1 MAEKE
6 SSFLTDRSFGGR
18 FKRALAVALP
28 SIALARDNPYLVKS
42 LYDKEEEFGKLD
54 RAENNEL
61 VKSVVS
67 NISGIITKNRT
78 KRESRIDSNL
88 ESLTKIKNLFKNDNL
103 DNADIAFI
111 HDRGLTKTFS
121 DIKNEYSLS
130 SIKPLVENMKSQSD
144 TSSEDPNTTKIPN
157 MTLKELATAMAPAA
171 KRFDMEMMNLRTA
184 PASGPITSFVSGEM
198 FAEESEKGVDITP
211 RVQNI
216 LKTSDVTLAEDDEKT
231 KEIKSYLDSQDV
243 MLSELGQAAQRLSE
257 LTSADKLPEK
267 KMESEMAKK
276 IGTVLG
282 VTVDVDE
289 VNNTVKFLTTNIKLK
304 KAMPI
309 IVQELTAQAKKL
321 KLDMAKKQ
329 DDPRLLTNLDSI
341 NSIFKQN
348 TTLTDDGF
356 DIAKPGSYLF
366 EELKKRGLVT
376 DKGVVIKDPQ
386 KKDKDKDKDKDKENK
401 APKVGEVK
409 KPKTFDQ
416 LLKDLKGTT
425 TASSFGKK
433 TILQMLKME
442 RQKYIDKIKKLDA
455 NNKSS
460 TASIFK
466 SRYSN
471 EGFLNIIKNKLKQ
484 NNISMGPATI
494 DYFKNIL
501 TNDPAFANPYA
512 TN

>member
-144 TSSEDPNTTKIPN
+144 TSSESPNNTKIPN

-198 FAEESEKGVDITP
+198 FADESEKGVDITP

-216 LKTSDVTLAEDDEKT
+216 LKTSDVKLAEDDEKT

-243 MLSELGQAAQRLSE
+243 MLSELGKEAQRLSE
-257 LTSADKLPEK
+257 LTSTDKLPEK

-276 IGTVLG
+276 VGAVLG

-289 VNNTVKFLTTNIKLK
+289 VSNTVKFLTTNIKLK

-309 IVQELTAQAKKL
+309 IVQELAAQAKKL

-376 DKGVVIKDPQ
+376 DKGDIIKDPQ
-386 KKDKDKDKDKDKENK
+386 TKDKDKDKDKDSK
-401 APKVGEVK
+401 APKVGEKK

-416 LLKDLKGTT
+416 LIKDLKGTT
-425 TASSFGKK
+425 TASALGKK
-433 TILQMLKME
+433 TILQMLKIE
-442 RQKYIDKIKKLDA
+442 RQKYIDRIKKLDA
-455 NNKSS
+455 DNKGNV
-460 TASIFK
+460 ASIFK

-471 EGFLNIIKNKLKQ
+471 EGFLEIVKDKLKQ

-494 DYFKNIL
+494 DYFKDIL
-501 TNDPAFANPYA
+501 INDPAFANPYA

>member
-111 HDRGLTKTFS
+111 HDRGLSKTFN

-198 FAEESEKGVDITP
+198 FADESEKGVDITP

-216 LKTSDVTLAEDDEKT
+216 LKTSDVKLAEDDEKT
-231 KEIKSYLDSQDV
+231 KEIRSYLDTQDV
-243 MLSELGQAAQRLSE
+243 MLSELGKEAQRISE
-257 LTSADKLPEK
+257 LTSADKLPER
-267 KMESEMAKK
+267 KMEAAMADK
-276 IGTVLG
+276 IGEFLG
-282 VTVDVDE
+282 IDVDVDE
-289 VNNTVKFLTTNIKLK
+289 INNKVKFITTNIKLK
-304 KAMPI
+304 KALKI
-309 IVQELTAQAKKL
+309 ILPELTAQAKKL

-341 NSIFKQN
+341 NYIFKQN

-356 DIAKPGSYLF
+356 DIVRPGSYLF

-376 DKGVVIKDPQ
+376 DKGNIIKDPQ
-386 KKDKDKDKDKDKENK
+386 TKNKGKDKDSK
-401 APKVGEVK
+401 APKVGEPK
-409 KPKTFDQ
+409 KPKTFDE
-416 LLKDLKGTT
+416 LLKDLKGKN
-425 TASSFGKK
+425 TATSFAKK
-433 TILQMLKME
+433 TILQMLKLE
-442 RQKYIDKIKKLDA
+442 RQKYIDKIKNLDA

-471 EGFLNIIKNKLKQ
+471 EGFLNIIKDKLKQ

>member
-54 RAENNEL
+54 RAEKNEL

-144 TSSEDPNTTKIPN
+144 TSSENPNNTKIPN

-243 MLSELGQAAQRLSE
+243 MLSELGKEAQRLSE

-289 VNNTVKFLTTNIKLK
+289 VSNTVKFLTTNIKLK

-386 KKDKDKDKDKDKENK
+386 KKDKDKDKENK

>member
-144 TSSEDPNTTKIPN
+144 TSSESPNNTKIPN

-243 MLSELGQAAQRLSE
+243 MLSELGKEAQRLSE

-289 VNNTVKFLTTNIKLK
+289 VSNTVKFLTTNIKLK

>member
-144 TSSEDPNTTKIPN
+144 TSSESPNNTKIPN

-198 FAEESEKGVDITP
+198 FADESEKGVDITP

-289 VNNTVKFLTTNIKLK
+289 VSNTVKFLTTNIKLK

>member
-28 SIALARDNPYLVKS
+28 SIALAKDNPYLVKS

-111 HDRGLTKTFS
+111 HDRGLSKTFN

-198 FAEESEKGVDITP
+198 FADESEKGVDITP

-216 LKTSDVTLAEDDEKT
+216 LKTSDVKLAEDDEKT

-243 MLSELGQAAQRLSE
+243 MLSELGKEAQRLSE
-257 LTSADKLPEK
+257 LTSTDKLPEK

-276 IGTVLG
+276 VGAVLG

-376 DKGVVIKDPQ
+376 DKGDIVKDPQ
-386 KKDKDKDKDKDKENK
+386 KKDKDKDKDSG
-401 APKVGEVK
+401 APKVGEPK
-409 KPKTFDQ
+409 KPKTFDE

-425 TASSFGKK
+425 TASTLGKK
-433 TILQMLKME
+433 TILQMLKIE
-442 RQKYIDKIKKLDA
+442 RQKYIDRIKKLDA
-455 NNKSS
+455 NNQ
-460 TASIFK
+460 ANVAEIFRR
-466 SRYSN
+466 RYSN
-471 EGFLNIIKNKLKQ
+471 EGFLEIVKDKLKQ

-501 TNDPAFANPYA
+501 INDPAFANPYA

>member
-28 SIALARDNPYLVKS
+28 SIALAKDNPYLVKS

-61 VKSVVS
+61 VKNVVS

-111 HDRGLTKTFS
+111 HDRGLSKTFN

-198 FAEESEKGVDITP
+198 FADESEKGVDITP

-216 LKTSDVTLAEDDEKT
+216 LKTSDVKLAEDDEKT
-231 KEIKSYLDSQDV
+231 KEIRSYLDTQDV
-243 MLSELGQAAQRLSE
+243 MLSELGKEAQRLSE
-257 LTSADKLPEK
+257 LTSTDKLPEK

-276 IGTVLG
+276 VGAVLG

-289 VNNTVKFLTTNIKLK
+289 VSNTVKFLTTNIKLK

-376 DKGVVIKDPQ
+376 DKGDIIKDPKTQ
-386 KKDKDKDKDKDKENK
+386 NKKDKTKDENEG
-401 APKVGEVK
+401 APKVGEKK
-409 KPKTFDQ
+409 KPKTFDE
-416 LLKDLKGTT
+416 LLKDLKGKT
-425 TASSFGKK
+425 TASSLGKK
-433 TILQMLKME
+433 TILQMLKIE
-442 RQKYIDKIKKLDA
+442 RQKYIDKIKNLDA
-455 NNKSS
+455 NNQ
-460 TASIFK
+460 ANVAEIFK
-466 SRYSN
+466 RRYSN
-471 EGFLNIIKNKLKQ
+471 IGFLNIIKDKLKQ

-494 DYFKNIL
+494 DYFKDIL

>member
-28 SIALARDNPYLVKS
+28 SIALAKDNPYLVKS

-61 VKSVVS
+61 VKNVVS

-111 HDRGLTKTFS
+111 HDRGLTKTFN

-198 FAEESEKGVDITP
+198 FADESEKGVDITP

-216 LKTSDVTLAEDDEKT
+216 LKTSDVKLAEDDEKT
-231 KEIKSYLDSQDV
+231 KEIRSYLDTQDV
-243 MLSELGQAAQRLSE
+243 MLSELGKEAQRLSE
-257 LTSADKLPEK
+257 LTSTDKLPEK

-276 IGTVLG
+276 VGAVLG

-289 VNNTVKFLTTNIKLK
+289 VSNTVKFLTTNIKLK

-376 DKGVVIKDPQ
+376 DKGDIIKDPKTQ
-386 KKDKDKDKDKDKENK
+386 NKKDKTKDENEG
-401 APKVGEVK
+401 APKVGEKK
-409 KPKTFDQ
+409 KPKTFDE
-416 LLKDLKGTT
+416 LLKDLKGKT
-425 TASSFGKK
+425 TASSLGKK
-433 TILQMLKME
+433 TILQMLKIE
-442 RQKYIDKIKKLDA
+442 RQKYIDKIKNLDA
-455 NNKSS
+455 NNQ
-460 TASIFK
+460 ANVAEIFK
-466 SRYSN
+466 RRYSN
-471 EGFLNIIKNKLKQ
+471 IGFLNIIKDKLKQ

-494 DYFKNIL
+494 DYFKDIL

>member
-28 SIALARDNPYLVKS
+28 SIALAKDNPYLVKS

-111 HDRGLTKTFS
+111 HDRGLTKTFN

-144 TSSEDPNTTKIPN
+144 TSSESPNNTKIPN

-198 FAEESEKGVDITP
+198 FADESEKGVDITP

-216 LKTSDVTLAEDDEKT
+216 LKTSDVKLAEDDEKT

-243 MLSELGQAAQRLSE
+243 MLSELGKEAQRLSE
-257 LTSADKLPEK
+257 LTSTDKLPEK

-276 IGTVLG
+276 VGAVLG

-366 EELKKRGLVT
+366 EELLKRGLVT
-376 DKGVVIKDPQ
+376 DKGDIIKDPQ
-386 KKDKDKDKDKDKENK
+386 TKDKDKDKDKDSK
-401 APKVGEVK
+401 APKVGEAK

-416 LLKDLKGTT
+416 LIKDLKGTT

-433 TILQMLKME
+433 TVLQMLKME
-442 RQKYIDKIKKLDA
+442 RQKYIDRIKKLDA
-455 NNKSS
+455 NNQ
-460 TASIFK
+460 ANVAEIFRR
-466 SRYSN
+466 RYSN
-471 EGFLNIIKNKLKQ
+471 EGFLEIVKDKLKQ

-501 TNDPAFANPYA
+501 INDPAFANPYA

>member
-28 SIALARDNPYLVKS
+28 SIALAKDNPYLVKS

-144 TSSEDPNTTKIPN
+144 TSSESPNNTKIPN

-198 FAEESEKGVDITP
+198 FADESEKGVDITP

-216 LKTSDVTLAEDDEKT
+216 LKTSDVKLAEDDEKT

-243 MLSELGQAAQRLSE
+243 MLSELGKEAQRLSE
-257 LTSADKLPEK
+257 LTSTDKLPEK

-276 IGTVLG
+276 VGAVLG

-309 IVQELTAQAKKL
+309 IVQELTAQAKKV

-376 DKGVVIKDPQ
+376 DKGDIVKDPKTQ
-386 KKDKDKDKDKDKENK
+386 NKKDKTKDENEG
-401 APKVGEVK
+401 APKVEEKK

-416 LLKDLKGTT
+416 LIKDLKGTT

-433 TILQMLKME
+433 TVLQMLKME
-442 RQKYIDKIKKLDA
+442 RQKYIDRIKKLDA
-455 NNKSS
+455 NNQ
-460 TASIFK
+460 ANVAEIFRR
-466 SRYSN
+466 RYSN
-471 EGFLNIIKNKLKQ
+471 EGFLEIVKDKLKQ

-501 TNDPAFANPYA
+501 INDPAFANPYA

>member
-28 SIALARDNPYLVKS
+28 SIALAKDNPYLVKS

-111 HDRGLTKTFS
+111 HDRGLTKTFN

-198 FAEESEKGVDITP
+198 FADESEKGVDITP

-216 LKTSDVTLAEDDEKT
+216 LKTSDVKLAEDDEKT
-231 KEIKSYLDSQDV
+231 KEIRSYLDTQDV
-243 MLSELGQAAQRLSE
+243 MLSELGKEAQRLSE

-276 IGTVLG
+276 VGAVLG

-289 VNNTVKFLTTNIKLK
+289 VSNTVKFLTTNIKLK

-376 DKGVVIKDPQ
+376 DKGDIIKDPKTQ
-386 KKDKDKDKDKDKENK
+386 NKKDKTKDENEG
-401 APKVGEVK
+401 APKVGEKK
-409 KPKTFDQ
+409 KPKTFDA
-416 LLKDLKGTT
+416 LLKDLKGKT
-425 TASSFGKK
+425 TASSLGKK
-433 TILQMLKME
+433 TILEMLKIE
-442 RQKYIDKIKKLDA
+442 RQKYIDKIKNLDA
-455 NNKSS
+455 NNQ
-460 TASIFK
+460 ANVAEIFK
-466 SRYSN
+466 RRYSN
-471 EGFLNIIKNKLKQ
+471 IGFLNIIEDKLKQ
-484 NNISMGPATI
+484 NNISIGPATI
-494 DYFKNIL
+494 DYFKDIL